1 MRNKKIILVLGIVL
15 SYILFIL
22 CSLYI
27 KNNYEGAFDS
37 SSYEFIIYIPIIFG
51 ISYFKSNKRMEK
63 RKNSANITS
72 IIFIILVA
80 VMLIFMLYEPIT
92 YVYLTICV
100 IYVLG
105 YVFKTKWFKYLENEK
120 NGSLVMFI
128 FVYIFTS
135 VVYMAFP
142 HICGLKTIEE
152 SKSIIEKNGYE
163 NVRYT
168 HSNHKDGEKFDDYNF
183 YVDNKQGETLLIKIN
198 SKTSEIREIHIDY
211 RMLEE

>member
-1 MRNKKIILVLGIVL
+1 MKNRKFIVVFGVIL
-15 SYILFIL
+15 SYILFII
-22 CSLYI
+22 CNLYI
-27 KNNYEGAFDS
+27 KDNYEGAFDT

-63 RKNSANITS
+63 RKNNANITS

-92 YVYLTICV
+92 YIYLTICI

-105 YVFKTKWFKYLENEK
+105 FIFKTKWFKYLENEK

-152 SKSIIEKNGYE
+152 SKSIIEQKGYE
-163 NVRYT
+163 NVEYINISRRG
-168 HSNHKDGEKFDDYNF
+168 DGKFGNYNF
-183 YVDNKQGETLLIKIN
+183 FVDSDSGERVILSIN
-198 SKTSEIREIHIDY
+198 SKTLEIE
-211 RMLEE
+211 